1 MPSKTRPTPLP
12 ACGTL
17 MKPRCRP
24 LWLLLLPRA
33 HLVQPPTK
41 CVLSR
46 PPVARLVV
54 GTRPRAPVLV
64 QELVRVRVR
73 VLEWAT
79 LWLYRRPKKLTP
91 LTRRQVVMAMVMTAR
106 VTLIVRSSRQT
117 NMLQIVVYLI
127 EQLRLL
133 WCKPLAHGVN
143 SEVMEFSG
151 CSRRL

>member
-1 MPSKTRPTPLP
+1 
-12 ACGTL
+12 

-24 LWLLLLPRA
+24 LWLLLLPRV
-33 HLVQPPTK
+33 HLVQLPTK

-46 PPVARLVV
+46 PLLARLVA

>member
-1 MPSKTRPTPLP
+1 
-12 ACGTL
+12 

-79 LWLYRRPKKLTP
+79 LWLYRRLKKVTP
-91 LTRRQVVMAMVMTAR
+91 LTRRQVVMAMVMVVMAMVMTAR

>member
-1 MPSKTRPTPLP
+1 
-12 ACGTL
+12 

-24 LWLLLLPRA
+24 LWLLLLPRV
-33 HLVQPPTK
+33 HLVQLPTK

-46 PPVARLVV
+46 PLLARLVA

-127 EQLRLL
+127 EQLQLL

>member
-1 MPSKTRPTPLP
+1 
-12 ACGTL
+12 

-46 PPVARLVV
+46 PLLARLVA

-79 LWLYRRPKKLTP
+79 LWLYRRLKKVTP
-91 LTRRQVVMAMVMTAR
+91 LTRRQVVMAMVMVVMAMVMTAR
-106 VTLIVRSSRQT
+106 VTLIVRSSRPT

-127 EQLRLL
+127 EQLQLL

-143 SEVMEFSG
+143 SDVMEFSG

>member
-1 MPSKTRPTPLP
+1 
-12 ACGTL
+12 

-24 LWLLLLPRA
+24 LWLLLLPRV
-33 HLVQPPTK
+33 HLVQLPTK

-46 PPVARLVV
+46 PLLARLVA

-106 VTLIVRSSRQT
+106 VTLIVRSSRPT

-127 EQLRLL
+127 EQLHLL

-143 SEVMEFSG
+143 SDVMEFSG

>member
-1 MPSKTRPTPLP
+1 
-12 ACGTL
+12 

-24 LWLLLLPRA
+24 LWLLLLPRV
-33 HLVQPPTK
+33 HLVQLPTK

-46 PPVARLVV
+46 PLLARLVA

-79 LWLYRRPKKLTP
+79 LWLYRRLKKVTP

>member
-1 MPSKTRPTPLP
+1 
-12 ACGTL
+12 

-24 LWLLLLPRA
+24 LWLLLLPRV
-33 HLVQPPTK
+33 HLVQLPTK

-46 PPVARLVV
+46 PLLARLVA

-79 LWLYRRPKKLTP
+79 LWLYRRLKKVTP
-91 LTRRQVVMAMVMTAR
+91 LTRRQVVMAMVMVVMAMVMTAR

>member
-1 MPSKTRPTPLP
+1 
-12 ACGTL
+12 

-24 LWLLLLPRA
+24 LWLLLLPRV
-33 HLVQPPTK
+33 HLVQLPTK

-46 PPVARLVV
+46 PLLARLVA

-79 LWLYRRPKKLTP
+79 LWLYRRLKKVTP
-91 LTRRQVVMAMVMTAR
+91 LTRRQGVMAMVMTAR
-106 VTLIVRSSRQT
+106 VTLIVRSSRPT

>member
-1 MPSKTRPTPLP
+1 
-12 ACGTL
+12 

-24 LWLLLLPRA
+24 LWLLLLPRV

-73 VLEWAT
+73 VRVLEWAT
-79 LWLYRRPKKLTP
+79 LWLYRRLKKLMP
-91 LTRRQVVMAMVMTAR
+91 LTRRQVMAMVMVVMARVMTAR
-106 VTLIVRSSRQT
+106 VTLIVRSSRPT

-127 EQLRLL
+127 EQLQLL